1 MPILALKDISG
12 YAAFDEEQCRQAGM
26 ALRHAFDNAKPF
38 QHLVLDDFIDAAVLD
53 RIAQNLPAAGSAE
66 MIRTENHRLKRTWH
80 PNLSQCATTRNLFAE
95 LNSQAFL
102 AFLAEATGL
111 PFLIPDPYYDG
122 SGLHEVLPGGRLGIH
137 ADFNMHS
144 GMKVH
149 RRINLLIYL
158 NHDWQDAYGGHLEFW
173 DRKMKARVAA
183 IAPVFGRAVIFATNL
198 DAFHGHPDPLACP
211 STTSRRSLSQYYFS
225 SPERSLAHLPKR
237 SALWARRKGTA
248 DKIDWQTHIEH
259 FVVDLIPPI
268 LYRGLRAVHRRRL
281 SLRQPKP

>member
-1 MPILALKDISG
+1 MPILTLTDIGG
-12 YAAFDEEQCRQAGM
+12 YAAFNEEQCRAAGI
-26 ALRHAFDNAKPF
+26 AHRQAFDTAVPF
-38 QHLVLDDFIDAAVLD
+38 QHLVLDDFVDAAVLEKVA
-53 RIAQNLPAAGSAE
+53 RNLPGAGSAA

-80 PNLSQCATTRNLFAE
+80 PNLSNCATTRNLFAE

-144 GMKVH
+144 GMRVH

-158 NHDWQDAYGGHLEFW
+158 NRGWQDAFGGHLEFW
-173 DRKMKARVAA
+173 DRKMKERVAA
-183 IAPVFGRAVIFATNL
+183 ISPVFGRAVIFATDL
-198 DAFHGHPDPLACP
+198 DAYHGHPEPLACP
-211 STTSRRSLSQYYFS
+211 SSTSRRSLSQYYFS

-237 SALWARRKGTA
+237 SAVWARRKGTR
-248 DKIDWQTHIEH
+248 DKFDWRTHVEH
-259 FVVDLIPPI
+259 FVIDLIPPI

-281 SLRQPKP
+281 AARQPGP